1 MAEEWEPANAA
12 ERALAT
18 ARARD
23 DLRLFLEVAARAVY
37 YVPTAGVDDN
47 GAQRFVLWQHG
58 GEKHLVAFTSLTGLV
73 SVLGKN
79 AAENAIITSYPEL
92 RTGWPDPS
100 WLFAL
105 NPNLPINSTFRI
117 EQLAELLD
125 PASRVMTLGEA
136 VTATESVAD
145 DAEVEQTLVEALLS
159 RDAERILGALATT
172 QVYLPVSEAL
182 AAGQEP
188 DLATVAWWTR
198 PDKTGTILIPAF
210 TSARRATEELPAG
223 TPVIR
228 VPLLR
233 LSRAWPE
240 TVDKLVI
247 DPGSDYPVS
256 LPANAVVGLAVW
268 HEEHESAAGRGSA
281 AVLTGAL
288 GRQPVKAASTTPNRP
303 PVLVVKLLPPGTVDR
318 YLTEGYDRVSGFVYP
333 SDALDAA
340 TNPAELYRMLGLT
353 AETTPFAPTDQHVF
367 LLRWY
372 AHLPSLYPLAY
383 GGRSEEMLTMFGG
396 WIIEAEPF
404 VGAGV
409 APGTVAVP
417 ELKVDGIVLPH
428 GAQVSRLDATGGE
441 TVLATYDAD
450 FRWWVPERTT
460 NVAEAMRLP

>member
-1 MAEEWEPANAA
+1 MAEEWEPANAV

-23 DLRLFLEVAARAVY
+23 DLHLFLEVTARAVF
-37 YVPTAGVDDN
+37 YVPTAGADPN

-58 GEKHLVAFTSLTGLV
+58 GDKHLVAFTSLTGLV
-73 SVLGKN
+73 SVLGES

-92 RTGWPDPS
+92 RTRWPDPS

-105 NPNLPINSTFRI
+105 NPNLPINSTFPI

-125 PASRVMTLGEA
+125 PAARVTTLGEA
-136 VTATESVAD
+136 VSATESVAD
-145 DAEVEQTLVEALLS
+145 DAEVEERLVEALLS
-159 RDAERILGALATT
+159 GNTERILGALAAA

-188 DLATVAWWTR
+188 DLDTVAWWTR

-210 TSARRATEELPAG
+210 TSARRAADELPAG

-228 VPLLR
+228 VPLVR
-233 LSRAWPE
+233 LSRAWPD

-247 DPGSDYPVS
+247 DPGSKYPVS
-256 LPANAVVGLAVW
+256 LPAEAVAGVAVW
-268 HEEHESAAGRGSA
+268 LDENESTTRTGS

-288 GRQPVKAASTTPNRP
+288 GRQPAKTDSAAPATP

-318 YLTEGYDRVSGFVYP
+318 YLNDGYDRVSGFVYP
-333 SDALDAA
+333 YGALDDA
-340 TNPAELYRMLGLT
+340 TSPAELYRMLGMT
-353 AETTPFAPTDQHVF
+353 AETTPFAPSDQHVF

-372 AHLPSLYPLAY
+372 AHVPSLYPLAY

-428 GAQVSRLDATGGE
+428 GAQISRLDATGGE

-460 NVAEAMRLP
+460 NVAQAMRLP